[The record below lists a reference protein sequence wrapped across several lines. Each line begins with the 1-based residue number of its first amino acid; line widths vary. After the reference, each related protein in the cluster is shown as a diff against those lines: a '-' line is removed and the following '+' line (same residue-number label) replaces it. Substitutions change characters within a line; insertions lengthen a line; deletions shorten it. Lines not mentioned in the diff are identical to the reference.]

1 MDAPVPF
8 LPTLQIF
15 KNAFNRPWTLRSW
28 AAVLFVS
35 ALCLT
40 CAHGA
45 PAGSRLM
52 RLVGSNTLG
61 EHAVPSLA
69 EAYLKQVKQAQNVK
83 MTRQGE
89 VIYVSGTLPDGSAT
103 YFEIHATG
111 SGDCF
116 ASLLSNSPC
125 DIGMSS
131 RRINGQEVDAIQEKT
146 GDMLAKRGTAPGLGN
161 EHPVALDGIAII
173 VHQSNPLKRISFKE
187 LQAIFSRQKKD
198 WKELGEWQ
206 VSGGGA
212 DGRPIVP
219 VRRKEPSGTLD
230 FFVQRI
236 RPDAAVMKDPQA
248 MGAFVTNAE
257 VAAEV
262 GKQPGGIG
270 FIGQSYPLAEE
281 VKRLQ
286 VYNDEDEAALMTP
299 DQAVFPDTAAVQSG
313 LYPMTRIVYFYTP
326 TLVLNP
332 DVRPF
337 IQFALSDEGQSVLAS
352 EGGLIKIEGT
362 FHQVPVP
369 MDPVAGKTADG
380 LAKPKDDRP
389 KQVILRLHGS
399 NTVGSRCAVYLAFN
413 YLVEQRAQAGGK
425 SPIVDLTTELKTPE
439 GEKGMA
445 HDVMCDLNGDGTWET
460 IEIRP
465 TGSSDAF
472 RSLQHGWCDVGM
484 SSRQISDAE
493 RRDLMTVCG
502 DLRLPGAQ
510 FALGL
515 DALAVIVNPANKV
528 EKLTL
533 DQVAQIYLGGLTD
546 WSAVGGAAG
555 LMNLNTRP
563 ERSGSYRFFC
573 DSVLHGR
580 TVIDSAARHA
590 ENTLVTG
597 AVAADPL
604 GIGFVPMS
612 MTDKTRP
619 LSIGHGG
626 TEDFYQPSAETVR
639 SGQYSAAL
647 CRYVYFYVPENKPE
661 GFTAE
666 SRLNWETARRFALQ
680 SQTWRGQA
688 ITTNCGFVPGIAIL
702 DQEGQLRQ
710 AEGETPL
717 AYVER
722 LAALERKIESGKLVL
737 HPALTDNAVC
747 PRLLFNTN
755 QFSLTAESQNAI
767 DLKLASWL
775 KLYPASVRSGFI
787 VEGWSDSIGTDESC
801 LEISAQRAQVVA
813 SQLRSSLGLKVTTV
827 GKGKSFF
834 PPNTSEENK
843 QINRRAVIR
852 LASPPAQEKEPVKG
866 AAKAPGRKKR

>member
-1 MDAPVPF
+1 MCLACANAAPPG
-8 LPTLQIF
+8 
-15 KNAFNRPWTLRSW
+15 NRLIQ
-28 AAVLFVS
+28 
-35 ALCLT
+35 
-40 CAHGA
+40 
-45 PAGSRLM
+45 
-52 RLVGSNTLG
+52 LVGSNTLG
-61 EHAVPSLA
+61 EHAAPSLA
-69 EAYLKQVKQAQNVK
+69 EAYLKQAKQAQNVK

-116 ASLLSNSPC
+116 ASFLSNSPC

-146 GDMLAKRGTAPGLGN
+146 GDLLAKRGSAPGLGN

-173 VHQSNPLKRISFKE
+173 VHQNNPLKRISFKE
-187 LQAIFSRQKKD
+187 LKSIFSRQKKD
-198 WKELGEWQ
+198 WKELSEWQ
-206 VSGGGA
+206 ISGGGA

-219 VRRKEPSGTLD
+219 IRRKEPSGTLD

-236 RPDAAVMKDPQA
+236 HPDPAVMKDSLA
-248 MGAFVTNAE
+248 MTALVTNAD
-257 VAAEV
+257 VAGEV

-270 FIGQSYPLAEE
+270 FIGQSYPLAAD

-286 VYNDEDEAALMTP
+286 VYNDEDEAAAMTP
-299 DQAVFPDTAAVQSG
+299 DQAVFPDPAAVQSG

-326 TLVLNP
+326 SLVVNP
-332 DVRPF
+332 EVRPF
-337 IQFALSDEGQSVLAS
+337 IQFALSNEGQSVLAS
-352 EGGLIKIEGT
+352 QGGLIKIEGT

-369 MDPVAGKTADG
+369 VDFMAGKAVGG
-380 LAKPKDDRP
+380 LTEPKDDRP

-399 NTVGSRCAVYLAFN
+399 NTVGARCAVYLAFN

-425 SPIVDLTTELKTPE
+425 TPIVDLTTELKTPE

-445 HDVMCDLNGDGTWET
+445 HDVICDINGDGTWET

-472 RSLQHGWCDVGM
+472 RSLQNGWCDVGM

-493 RRDLMTVCG
+493 RRDLMEVCG

-533 DQVAQIYLGGLTD
+533 DQVAQIYLGGITD
-546 WSAVGGAAG
+546 WSAVGGAVG

-573 DSVLHGR
+573 DSVLHER
-580 TVIDSAARHA
+580 TVIASAARHA
-590 ENTLVTG
+590 ENKLVTA

-604 GIGFVPMS
+604 GIGFVPMA
-612 MTDKTRP
+612 MADKARP

-639 SGQYSAAL
+639 AGEYPAAL
-647 CRYVYFYVPENKPE
+647 CRYVYFYVPEIKPE

-680 SQTWRGQA
+680 SQSWRGQA
-688 ITTNCGFVPGIAIL
+688 ITANCGLVPGIAIL

-737 HPALTDNAVC
+737 HPTLTDNAVC
-747 PRLLFNTN
+747 PRLLFETN
-755 QFSLTAESQNAI
+755 RFSLTSESHNVI
-767 DLKLASWL
+767 DLALASWL
-775 KLYPASVRSGFI
+775 KLYLASARGGFT
-787 VEGWSDSIGTDESC
+787 VEGWSDSIGTDEYC
-801 LEISAQRAQVVA
+801 QEISAQRAQVVA

-866 AAKAPGRKKR
+866 AAKAPGRKKK